1 MKTDQAGNLD
11 VSGGGTPEMDDDL
24 LASAGHEEAM
34 RGEGVVDGSK
44 PANYGAAGM
53 KGLGQPR

>member
-1 MKTDQAGNLD
+1 
-11 VSGGGTPEMDDDL
+11 MDDDL